1 MSLGDI
7 KMSTHLICLVHNLF
21 DNVSV
26 FLQVIYHLKAWYYVT
41 FFWRITT
48 LHVYH
53 KAHAVADGDENKNDD
68 DDNDDD
74 DDDENSLTIDTLI
87 F

>member
-1 MSLGDI
+1 MVLRD
-7 KMSTHLICLVHNLF
+7 F
-21 DNVSV
+21 
-26 FLQVIYHLKAWYYVT
+26 

-68 DDNDDD
+68 NDDD
-74 DDDENSLTIDTLI
+74 DEDENMKIH
-87 F
+87 